1 MYVQPRARG
10 TLLPLSLPE
19 ASVLRGHA
27 ELRGDWDLGC
37 CDGRHREFAGTG
49 DGQGHRRVTRQV
61 FFFIFISI
69 GKLKEV
75 KHWVLGGLF
84 LCPQSGLSDN

>member
-10 TLLPLSLPE
+10 ALLPLSLPE

-37 CDGRHREFAGTG
+37 CDGRRREFAGTG
-49 DGQGHRRVTRQV
+49 GDQAHRRVTRQV
-61 FFFIFISI
+61 FFSLIHLQLVTVGFIY
-69 GKLKEV
+69 
-75 KHWVLGGLF
+75 LF
-84 LCPQSGLSDN
+84 SPGATSR